1 MAIVLSI
8 FGPEPLMLCAL
19 LDWGREMVR
28 CKATGRGFLSKV
40 TSSQVVLLGGAM
52 ILKIMV

>member
-1 MAIVLSI
+1 
-8 FGPEPLMLCAL
+8 MLCTL
-19 LDWGREMVR
+19 LDWGPEMVR

-40 TSSQVVLLGGAM
+40 TSSQVVLLGGVM